1 MPYQVPLIGFLELFS
16 KTSNFVIVFKKAV
29 HLVKTILN
37 CEADI
42 YQTSSPLSFSLVPFR
57 APVTRQCQGWNSMTL
72 HWRLILKLVQ
82 TLNKIWSVRLLSQA
96 YSDLKVL
103 LLYPKLSMI
112 INLPNCNVHVSDGVI
127 ELCTRIELCN
137 SIVIEL
143 CNRIV
148 MKGNVMVER
157 PWTLYQTDLCSPN
170 RDFSELLCESAINS
184 DALKSCILTHYSI
197 ACMEHAFIFSPQLT

>member
-1 MPYQVPLIGFLELFS
+1 MPYQVPLILDSWSCFQ
-16 KTSNFVIVFKKAV
+16 KKSNFVIVFKIAV

-42 YQTSSPLSFSLVPFR
+42 YQTSSLSFLLVPFR

-82 TLNKIWSVRLLSQA
+82 TLNKIWSVHLLSQVC
-96 YSDLKVL
+96 SDLKVL
-103 LLYPKLSMI
+103 LLYPNLSMI
-112 INLPNCNVHVSDGVI
+112 INLPHCNVHVSDGVT

-170 RDFSELLCESAINS
+170 
-184 DALKSCILTHYSI
+184 
-197 ACMEHAFIFSPQLT
+197 